1 MLRDILTVDVFKL
14 LLIVARLGTAIMFA
28 PGLSGPLVASRTRL
42 LIAFLLAFLLM
53 PVLGPMLPAMP
64 VDPMGMTVLVLGEA
78 TVGLFFGLL
87 MQLLIAPMDLAG
99 NFISFAIGMTNA
111 FTYDSLNQEQSQIVT
126 SFLNTVTVTLLLLT
140 DTHHLMLRALVD
152 SYSLFQPGG
161 ALPMGDFSQTL
172 VRVAGESFSI
182 AMRLAAPLVVFAL
195 VFNVALGLL
204 NKLVPQMQVFFVGT
218 PLQLLLGGSV
228 LMIALAPM
236 AMIMLRYL
244 ADGLTPYIS
253 SGG

>member
-1 MLRDILTVDVFKL
+1 MLRELLAVDVFKL

-28 PGLSGPLVASRTRL
+28 PGFSGALVTSRTRL
-42 LIAFLLAFLLM
+42 LLAFLLAFLLM
-53 PVLGPMLPAMP
+53 PVLNPMLPPMP
-64 VDPMGMTVLVLGEA
+64 VDPMGMTMLVLGEA

-87 MQLLIAPMDLAG
+87 MQVLIMPMDLAG
-99 NFISFAIGMTNA
+99 NFISYATGLTNA
-111 FTYDSLNQEQSQIVT
+111 FVYDSLSQEQAQIVT
-126 SFLNTVTVTLLLLT
+126 SLLNTVTLTLILIT
-140 DTHHLMLRALVD
+140 DTHHLMLRAMVD
-152 SYSLFQPGG
+152 SYGLFQPGG

-172 VRVAGESFSI
+172 MRVTADSFSI

-195 VFNVALGLL
+195 VFNVSLGLM

-218 PLQLLLGGSV
+218 PLQLLLGSSV

-236 AMIMLRYL
+236 MMIMLRYV
-244 ADGLTPYIS
+244 ADGLEPYLS